1 MRRWCWWTGGSSG
14 SPPWRWPWSTPAVPA
29 GPRTRT
35 SRRSWCPGS
44 GGRRKAAARSRPR
57 EPRSATS
64 PTRVS
69 WTLAD
74 LRDRP
79 DEVRWARAAD
89 LAVVDSGDRV
99 AVLDLSEVEAAVP
112 LVMEGPAAAVWRALD
127 RPRTTT
133 EVCV

>member
-1 MRRWCWWTGGSSG
+1 
-14 SPPWRWPWSTPAVPA
+14 
-29 GPRTRT
+29 
-35 SRRSWCPGS
+35 
-44 GGRRKAAARSRPR
+44 
-57 EPRSATS
+57 
-64 PTRVS
+64 
-69 WTLAD
+69 LAD

-133 EVCV
+133 EVCVRVAADFGLPATEVRADVDSFLSLLGAKGLVRIEHLPRSDPHVGGRHDS